1 MSPSMHL
8 TEEPNKRE
16 EITMNVKSI
25 IIVAINLLMSVC
37 VYSQQPKETTMD
49 LLTHTVWE
57 HGKPIYGDY
66 CQIVYTDSTVTK
78 IYPES
83 NGEVSTITWR
93 YYLTDKE
100 EFSFDKS
107 KIGKRVNG
115 SYYMAMNLYG
125 AFTSFKI
132 LELSKDKLVIV
143 AMRVN
148 GGERTPCIPWDYT
161 PLKR

>member
-1 MSPSMHL
+1 M
-8 TEEPNKRE
+8 K
-16 EITMNVKSI
+16 VKSI
-25 IIVAINLLMSVC
+25 IIVVIGLLVSVTA
-37 VYSQQPKETTMD
+37 YSQQPKETTMD

-57 HGKPIYGDY
+57 CGKPIYGDY
-66 CQIVYTDSTVTK
+66 RQMVYTDSTVTK

-107 KIGKRVNG
+107 KIAKRVNG
-115 SYYMAMNLYG
+115 SYYMAMNPYG

-132 LELSKDKLVIV
+132 VELSKDKLAVV
-143 AMRVN
+143 AIRVN

>member
-1 MSPSMHL
+1 M
-8 TEEPNKRE
+8 K
-16 EITMNVKSI
+16 VKSI
-25 IIVAINLLMSVC
+25 IIVVIGLLVSVTA
-37 VYSQQPKETTMD
+37 YSQQPKETTMD

-57 HGKPIYGDY
+57 CGKPIYGDY
-66 CQIVYTDSTVTK
+66 RQMVYTDSTATMRCPK
-78 IYPES
+78 A

-115 SYYMAMNLYG
+115 SYYMAMNPYG

-132 LELSKDKLVIV
+132 VELSKDKLAVV
-143 AMRVN
+143 AIRVN

>member
-1 MSPSMHL
+1 
-8 TEEPNKRE
+8 
-16 EITMNVKSI
+16 MNVKSI
-25 IIVAINLLMSVC
+25 IIVVIGLLVSVTA
-37 VYSQQPKETTMD
+37 YSQQPKETTMD

-57 HGKPIYGDY
+57 CGKPIYGDY
-66 CQIVYTDSTVTK
+66 RQMVYTDSTATMRCPK
-78 IYPES
+78 A

-115 SYYMAMNLYG
+115 SYYMAMNQYG

-132 LELSKDKLVIV
+132 VELSKDKLAVV
-143 AMRVN
+143 AIRVN

>member
-1 MSPSMHL
+1 
-8 TEEPNKRE
+8 
-16 EITMNVKSI
+16 MNVKSI
-25 IIVAINLLMSVC
+25 IIVVIGLLVSVTA
-37 VYSQQPKETTMD
+37 YSQQPKETTMD

-66 CQIVYTDSTVTK
+66 RQIVYTDSTVTK

-115 SYYMAMNLYG
+115 SYYMAMNPYG
-125 AFTSFKI
+125 AFTCFKI

-143 AMRVN
+143 AIRVN

>member
-1 MSPSMHL
+1 
-8 TEEPNKRE
+8 
-16 EITMNVKSI
+16 MNVKSI
-25 IIVAINLLMSVC
+25 IIVAINLLMSEC

-66 CQIVYTDSTVTK
+66 RQMVYTDSTVTK
-78 IYPES
+78 IYPKS

-115 SYYMAMNLYG
+115 SYYMAMNPYG

-132 LELSKDKLVIV
+132 LEISKDKLVIV

-148 GGERTPCIPWDYT
+148 GGKRTPCIPWDYT

>member
-1 MSPSMHL
+1 
-8 TEEPNKRE
+8 
-16 EITMNVKSI
+16 MNVKSI
-25 IIVAINLLMSVC
+25 IIVAINLLMSEC

-66 CQIVYTDSTVTK
+66 RQMVYTDSTVTK
-78 IYPES
+78 IDPKS

-115 SYYMAMNLYG
+115 SYYMAMNPYG

-132 LELSKDKLVIV
+132 VELSKDKLAVV
-143 AMRVN
+143 AIRVN

>member
-1 MSPSMHL
+1 
-8 TEEPNKRE
+8 
-16 EITMNVKSI
+16 MNVKSI
-25 IIVAINLLMSVC
+25 IIVAINLLMSEC

-66 CQIVYTDSTVTK
+66 RQMVYTDSTVTK
-78 IYPES
+78 IYPKS

-148 GGERTPCIPWDYT
+148 GGKRTPCIPWDYT

>member
-1 MSPSMHL
+1 
-8 TEEPNKRE
+8 
-16 EITMNVKSI
+16 MNVKSI
-25 IIVAINLLMSVC
+25 IIVVIGLLVSVTA
-37 VYSQQPKETTMD
+37 YSQQPKETTMD

-57 HGKPIYGDY
+57 CGKPIYGDY
-66 CQIVYTDSTVTK
+66 RQMVYTDSTATMRCPK
-78 IYPES
+78 A

-100 EFSFDKS
+100 EFSFNKS

>member
-1 MSPSMHL
+1 
-8 TEEPNKRE
+8 
-16 EITMNVKSI
+16 MNVKSI
-25 IIVAINLLMSVC
+25 IIVVIGLLVSVTA
-37 VYSQQPKETTMD
+37 YSQQPKETTMD
-49 LLTHTVWE
+49 LLMHTVWE

-66 CQIVYTDSTVTK
+66 RQMVYTDSTVTK

-115 SYYMAMNLYG
+115 SYYMAMNPYG

>member
-1 MSPSMHL
+1 
-8 TEEPNKRE
+8 
-16 EITMNVKSI
+16 MNVKSI
-25 IIVAINLLMSVC
+25 IIVVINLLMSEC

-148 GGERTPCIPWDYT
+148 GGKRTPCIPWDYT

>member
-1 MSPSMHL
+1 
-8 TEEPNKRE
+8 
-16 EITMNVKSI
+16 MNVKSI
-25 IIVAINLLMSVC
+25 IIVVIGLLVSVTA
-37 VYSQQPKETTMD
+37 YSQQPKETTMD

-57 HGKPIYGDY
+57 CGKPIYGDY
-66 CQIVYTDSTVTK
+66 RQMVYTDSTVTK

-143 AMRVN
+143 AIRVN

>member
-1 MSPSMHL
+1 
-8 TEEPNKRE
+8 
-16 EITMNVKSI
+16 MNVKSI
-25 IIVAINLLMSVC
+25 IIVVINLLMSEC

-66 CQIVYTDSTVTK
+66 CQIVYTDRTVTK

-83 NGEVSTITWR
+83 NGEESTVTWR

-115 SYYMAMNLYG
+115 SYYMAMNPYG

-132 LELSKDKLVIV
+132 VELSKDKLAVV
-143 AMRVN
+143 AIRVN

>member
-1 MSPSMHL
+1 M
-8 TEEPNKRE
+8 K
-16 EITMNVKSI
+16 VKSI
-25 IIVAINLLMSVC
+25 IIVVIGLLVSVTA
-37 VYSQQPKETTMD
+37 YSQQPKETTMD

-57 HGKPIYGDY
+57 CGKPIYGDY
-66 CQIVYTDSTVTK
+66 RQMVYTDSTATMRCPK
-78 IYPES
+78 A

-143 AMRVN
+143 AIRVN

>member
-1 MSPSMHL
+1 
-8 TEEPNKRE
+8 
-16 EITMNVKSI
+16 MNVKSI
-25 IIVAINLLMSVC
+25 IIVAINLLMSEC

-83 NGEVSTITWR
+83 NGEVSTIIWR

-115 SYYMAMNLYG
+115 SYYMAMNPYG

-132 LELSKDKLVIV
+132 VELSKDKLAVV
-143 AMRVN
+143 AIRVN

>member
-1 MSPSMHL
+1 
-8 TEEPNKRE
+8 
-16 EITMNVKSI
+16 MNVKSI
-25 IIVAINLLMSVC
+25 IIVVIGLLVSVTA
-37 VYSQQPKETTMD
+37 YSQQPKETTMD

-57 HGKPIYGDY
+57 CGKPIYGDY
-66 CQIVYTDSTVTK
+66 RQMVYTDSTATMRC
-78 IYPES
+78 PEA

-115 SYYMAMNLYG
+115 SYYMAMNPYG

-132 LELSKDKLVIV
+132 VELSKDKLAVV
-143 AMRVN
+143 AIRVN
-148 GGERTPCIPWDYT
+148 GGERTPGAAWVYT

>member
-1 MSPSMHL
+1 
-8 TEEPNKRE
+8 
-16 EITMNVKSI
+16 
-25 IIVAINLLMSVC
+25 
-37 VYSQQPKETTMD
+37 MD

-57 HGKPIYGDY
+57 CGKPIYGDY
-66 CQIVYTDSTVTK
+66 RQMVYADSTATMRCPK
-78 IYPES
+78 A

-115 SYYMAMNLYG
+115 SYYMAMNPYG

-132 LELSKDKLVIV
+132 VELSKDKLAVV
-143 AMRVN
+143 AIRVN

>member
-1 MSPSMHL
+1 
-8 TEEPNKRE
+8 
-16 EITMNVKSI
+16 MNVKSI
-25 IIVAINLLMSVC
+25 IIVAINLLMSEC

-66 CQIVYTDSTVTK
+66 RQMVYTDSTVTK
-78 IYPES
+78 IYPKS

-115 SYYMAMNLYG
+115 SYYMAMNPYG

>member
-1 MSPSMHL
+1 
-8 TEEPNKRE
+8 
-16 EITMNVKSI
+16 MNVKSI
-25 IIVAINLLMSVC
+25 IIVAINLLMSEC

-66 CQIVYTDSTVTK
+66 RQMVYTDSTATMRCPK
-78 IYPES
+78 A
-83 NGEVSTITWR
+83 NGEVSTVTWR

>member
-1 MSPSMHL
+1 
-8 TEEPNKRE
+8 
-16 EITMNVKSI
+16 MNVKSI
-25 IIVAINLLMSVC
+25 IIVAINLLMSEG

-66 CQIVYTDSTVTK
+66 RQMVYTDSTVTK
-78 IYPES
+78 IYPKS

-115 SYYMAMNLYG
+115 SYYMAMNPYG

-132 LELSKDKLVIV
+132 VELSKDKLAVV
-143 AMRVN
+143 AIRVN

>member
-1 MSPSMHL
+1 M
-8 TEEPNKRE
+8 K
-16 EITMNVKSI
+16 VKSI
-25 IIVAINLLMSVC
+25 IIVVIGLLVSVTA
-37 VYSQQPKETTMD
+37 YSQQPKETTMD

-57 HGKPIYGDY
+57 CGKPIYGDY
-66 CQIVYTDSTVTK
+66 RQMVYTDSTVTK

-143 AMRVN
+143 AIRVN

>member
-1 MSPSMHL
+1 
-8 TEEPNKRE
+8 
-16 EITMNVKSI
+16 MNVKSI
-25 IIVAINLLMSVC
+25 IIVVIGLLVSVTA
-37 VYSQQPKETTMD
+37 YSQQPKETTMD

-57 HGKPIYGDY
+57 CGKPIYGDY
-66 CQIVYTDSTVTK
+66 RQMVYTDSTATMRCPK
-78 IYPES
+78 A

-115 SYYMAMNLYG
+115 SYYMAMNPYG

-132 LELSKDKLVIV
+132 VELSKDKLVIV

-148 GGERTPCIPWDYT
+148 GGERTPGAAWVYT

>member
-1 MSPSMHL
+1 
-8 TEEPNKRE
+8 
-16 EITMNVKSI
+16 MNVKSI
-25 IIVAINLLMSVC
+25 IIVAINLLMSEC

-66 CQIVYTDSTVTK
+66 RQMVYTDSTVTK
-78 IYPES
+78 IYPKS

-115 SYYMAMNLYG
+115 SYYMAMNPYG

-132 LELSKDKLVIV
+132 VELSKDKLAVV
-143 AMRVN
+143 AIRVN

>member
-1 MSPSMHL
+1 
-8 TEEPNKRE
+8 
-16 EITMNVKSI
+16 MNVKSI
-25 IIVAINLLMSVC
+25 IIVVIGLLVSVTA
-37 VYSQQPKETTMD
+37 YSQQPKETTMD

-57 HGKPIYGDY
+57 CGKPIYGDY
-66 CQIVYTDSTVTK
+66 RQMVYTDSTVTK

-115 SYYMAMNLYG
+115 SYYMAMNPYG

-132 LELSKDKLVIV
+132 VELSKDKLVIV

>member
-1 MSPSMHL
+1 
-8 TEEPNKRE
+8 
-16 EITMNVKSI
+16 MNVKSI
-25 IIVAINLLMSVC
+25 IIVVIGLLVSVTA
-37 VYSQQPKETTMD
+37 YSQQPKETTMD

-66 CQIVYTDSTVTK
+66 RQMVYTDSTATMRCPK
-78 IYPES
+78 A

-115 SYYMAMNLYG
+115 DYYMTIDKSG
-125 AFTSFKI
+125 TFTSFKI
-132 LELSKDKLVIV
+132 LELGKDKLAVV
-143 AMRVN
+143 AIRVN
-148 GGERTPCIPWDYT
+148 GGERTPGAAWVYT

>member
-1 MSPSMHL
+1 
-8 TEEPNKRE
+8 
-16 EITMNVKSI
+16 MNVKSI
-25 IIVAINLLMSVC
+25 IIVVIGLLVSVTA
-37 VYSQQPKETTMD
+37 YSQQPKETTMD

-66 CQIVYTDSTVTK
+66 CQIVYTDSTVTNR
-78 IYPES
+78 YPES

>member
-1 MSPSMHL
+1 
-8 TEEPNKRE
+8 
-16 EITMNVKSI
+16 MNVKSI
-25 IIVAINLLMSVC
+25 IIVVIGLLVSVTA
-37 VYSQQPKETTMD
+37 YSQQPKETTMD

-57 HGKPIYGDY
+57 CGKPIYGDY
-66 CQIVYTDSTVTK
+66 RQMVYTDSTATMRCPK
-78 IYPES
+78 A

>member
-1 MSPSMHL
+1 
-8 TEEPNKRE
+8 
-16 EITMNVKSI
+16 MNVKSI

-49 LLTHTVWE
+49 LLMHTVWE

-66 CQIVYTDSTVTK
+66 RQMVYTDSTVTK

-115 SYYMAMNLYG
+115 SYYMAMNPYG

-132 LELSKDKLVIV
+132 VELSKDKLVIV
-143 AMRVN
+143 AIRVN
-148 GGERTPCIPWDYT
+148 GGERTPCIPWDYI

>member
-1 MSPSMHL
+1 
-8 TEEPNKRE
+8 
-16 EITMNVKSI
+16 MNVKSI
-25 IIVAINLLMSVC
+25 IIVAINLLMSEG

-66 CQIVYTDSTVTK
+66 RQMVYTDSTVTK
-78 IYPES
+78 IYPKS

-115 SYYMAMNLYG
+115 SYYMAMNPYG

-132 LELSKDKLVIV
+132 VELSKDKLAIV
-143 AMRVN
+143 AIRVN

>member
-1 MSPSMHL
+1 
-8 TEEPNKRE
+8 
-16 EITMNVKSI
+16 MNVKSI
-25 IIVAINLLMSVC
+25 IIVVIGLLVSVTA
-37 VYSQQPKETTMD
+37 YSQQPKETTMD

-66 CQIVYTDSTVTK
+66 RQMVYTDSTVTK

-115 SYYMAMNLYG
+115 SYYMAMNPYG

-143 AMRVN
+143 AIRVN
-148 GGERTPCIPWDYT
+148 GGERTPCIPWDYK

>member
-1 MSPSMHL
+1 
-8 TEEPNKRE
+8 
-16 EITMNVKSI
+16 MNVKSI
-25 IIVAINLLMSVC
+25 IIIVVIGLLVSVTA
-37 VYSQQPKETTMD
+37 YSQQPKETTMD

-66 CQIVYTDSTVTK
+66 RQMVYTDSTATMRCPK
-78 IYPES
+78 A

>member
-1 MSPSMHL
+1 M
-8 TEEPNKRE
+8 K
-16 EITMNVKSI
+16 VKSI
-25 IIVAINLLMSVC
+25 IIVVIGFLVSVTA
-37 VYSQQPKETTMD
+37 YSQQPKETTMD

-66 CQIVYTDSTVTK
+66 RQMVYTDSTVTK

-115 SYYMAMNLYG
+115 SYYMAMNPYG

>member
-1 MSPSMHL
+1 
-8 TEEPNKRE
+8 
-16 EITMNVKSI
+16 MNVKSI
-25 IIVAINLLMSVC
+25 IIVVIDLLVSVTA
-37 VYSQQPKETTMD
+37 YSQQPKETTMD

-57 HGKPIYGDY
+57 CGKPIYGDY
-66 CQIVYTDSTVTK
+66 RQMVYTDSTATMRCPK
-78 IYPES
+78 A

-115 SYYMAMNLYG
+115 SYYMAMNPYG

-132 LELSKDKLVIV
+132 VELSKDKLVIV

>member
-1 MSPSMHL
+1 M
-8 TEEPNKRE
+8 K
-16 EITMNVKSI
+16 VKSI
-25 IIVAINLLMSVC
+25 IIVVIGLLVSVTA
-37 VYSQQPKETTMD
+37 YSQQPKETTMD

-148 GGERTPCIPWDYT
+148 GGKRTPCIPWDYT

>member
-1 MSPSMHL
+1 
-8 TEEPNKRE
+8 
-16 EITMNVKSI
+16 MNVKSI
-25 IIVAINLLMSVC
+25 IIVAINLLMSEC

-66 CQIVYTDSTVTK
+66 RQMVYTDSTVTK
-78 IYPES
+78 IYPKS

>member
-1 MSPSMHL
+1 
-8 TEEPNKRE
+8 
-16 EITMNVKSI
+16 
-25 IIVAINLLMSVC
+25 
-37 VYSQQPKETTMD
+37 MD

-57 HGKPIYGDY
+57 CGKPIYGDY
-66 CQIVYTDSTVTK
+66 RQMVYTDSTATMLCPK
-78 IYPES
+78 A
-83 NGEVSTITWR
+83 NGEVSTVTWR

>member
-1 MSPSMHL
+1 
-8 TEEPNKRE
+8 
-16 EITMNVKSI
+16 MNVKSI
-25 IIVAINLLMSVC
+25 IIVVIGFLVSVTA
-37 VYSQQPKETTMD
+37 YSQQPKETTMD

-57 HGKPIYGDY
+57 CGKPIYGDY
-66 CQIVYTDSTVTK
+66 RQMVYTDSTATMRCPK
-78 IYPES
+78 A

-107 KIGKRVNG
+107 KIGTRVNG
-115 SYYMAMNLYG
+115 SYYMAMNPYG